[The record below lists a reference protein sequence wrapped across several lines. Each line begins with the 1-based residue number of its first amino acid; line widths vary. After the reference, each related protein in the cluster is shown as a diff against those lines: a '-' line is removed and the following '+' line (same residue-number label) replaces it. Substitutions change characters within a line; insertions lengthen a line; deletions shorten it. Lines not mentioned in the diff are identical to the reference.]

1 MGARAV
7 IVGFYGKLPARGDF
21 VRTLPRD
28 FTDAWDGW
36 LAPALAGSREAM
48 GADWLPAFLEA
59 PVWRF
64 SLPAGLCGARA
75 VLGLMLPSVDNV
87 GRYFPL
93 VFAALFDHGAAPA
106 DDPGWLDACETAG
119 RAALEQDT
127 GPEQLG
133 VMIGVPAAPGVA
145 GPAERDMA
153 HSLWAHSVWWTEGAP
168 RVEAMRLVLPG
179 LPDAGV
185 YATML
190 GAAAPQGTAPE
201 SSTNKMPNGL
211 SPGISGAPTGRQ
223 SWGQCCEHGS
233 TPLLG
238 DDASGDETQA

>member
-1 MGARAV
+1 V
-7 IVGFYGKLPARGDF
+7 IAGFYGKLPARGDF

-28 FTDAWDGW
+28 FTDAWDAW
-36 LAPALAGSREAM
+36 LAPALAGSRVTM

-64 SLPAGLCGARA
+64 SLSAGLCGARS

-93 VFAALFDHGAAPA
+93 TFAALFDRGAAPA

-133 VMIGVPAAPGVA
+133 VMIGLPRAPDVA
-145 GPAERDMA
+145 GPAGHDA
-153 HSLWAHSVWWTEGAP
+153 AHSVWWTAGAP
-168 RVEAMRLVLPG
+168 RVGAMRFVLPG
-179 LPDAGV
+179 LPDGGV

-201 SSTNKMPNGL
+201 SSSNKMPNGL
-211 SPGISGAPTGRQ
+211 SPGLSGAPTGRQ
-223 SWGQCCEHGS
+223 SWGQRCEHGS

-238 DDASGDETQA
+238 DEPSGDETQA